1 MLKFRGRLKDTDHI
15 LFSDEFG
22 ILHESAPMSRW
33 KTVLIRAGLKYR
45 GFHSLRHTSVANLI
59 SLYVNLK
66 HIQERLGHSSITTT
80 MDTYGKILDKDK
92 NEIDRKIEQWDL
104 QMDA

>member
-1 MLKFRGRLKDTDHI
+1 MLKFRGRLKDTHHI

-80 MDTYGKILDKDK
+80 MDTYSKILDKDK
-92 NEIDRKIEQWDL
+92 DEVARKIKQWDL
-104 QMDA
+104 